1 MFWTSAHVFN
11 WPDQERKCPQGTS
24 ESGTWWLKDR
34 WGRERENWGEEGG
47 ALYLVY
53 RYRAQGMELL
63 VDVGNEH
70 IYLCNIILNNLKY
83 LCKPGVKVIQV

>member
-1 MFWTSAHVFN
+1 MELH
-11 WPDQERKCPQGTS
+11 
-24 ESGTWWLKDR
+24 
-34 WGRERENWGEEGG
+34 EGKS
-47 ALYLVY
+47 YLVY